1 MWLFTDLADWWDEK
15 KQESSKY
22 LHEFVDEHDSWWA
35 IAIAGSVQTAM
46 NLGGGFVDVLR
57 LGDGVRQGTWRGVLQ
72 DGLRLLSLAG
82 PIAKVGR
89 GISRVLVPN
98 PSGGVCAWVS
108 ATQALRQTGVRHFAT
123 IEDIALAAGKAP
135 GGATMMELE
144 QILTAAGADVRVLST
159 PATMAAVNE
168 LVRANP
174 QGVVMFGISW
184 VSSKGATL
192 RHALYAFRNALGK
205 VKIVDR
211 TGRSVE
217 ALSELADLYPG
228 IAAAKPMAATFVKN
242 AQIVQL
248 INGTSAAAVE
258 VRAVMLANE
267 ETADAKFAQ
276 YRMLRGAGYSASTA
290 AHPHKTAAAKP
301 YGVPSSAGSINPSVT
316 ASSVA
321 KPSATKPSATKP
333 SATGSIAAKPG
344 GPVLQCHTV
353 KAGETWE
360 TIFRPSYESSSYSSP
375 LSFDDYVGAQR
386 ATNRLMGDVPETGP
400 LQPGMR
406 VCIY

>member
-57 LGDGVRQGTWRGVLQ
+57 LGDGVRQGTWRGVLH

-89 GISRVLVPN
+89 GISRVLAPN
-98 PSGGVCAWVS
+98 PGGGICAWVS

-123 IEDIALAAGKAP
+123 IEDIALAAGKTP
-135 GGATMMELE
+135 GAATMTELQ
-144 QILTAAGADVRVLST
+144 QILRAAGADVRPLST
-159 PATMAAVNE
+159 PATMAAVSE
-168 LVRANP
+168 LAQANP
-174 QGVVMFGISW
+174 QGVVMFGIRW
-184 VSSKGATL
+184 MSSKGTTL
-192 RHALYAFRNALGK
+192 GHALYAFRNALGK
-205 VKIVDR
+205 VKIIDR
-211 TGRSVE
+211 SGRSVE

-228 IAAAKPMAATFVKN
+228 IAAAQPMAAAFVKN
-242 AQIVQL
+242 AQVVQL

-267 ETADAKFAQ
+267 KTADAKFAQ
-276 YRMLRGAGYSASTA
+276 YQMLRKAGYSTSTA
-290 AHPHKTAAAKP
+290 AHPHKTEAAKP
-301 YGVPSSAGSINPSVT
+301 HGAPSSSGAIKPRGTGSS
-316 ASSVA
+316 AA
-321 KPSATKPSATKP
+321 KPSATGSSATGS

-353 KAGETWE
+353 KPGETWE

-375 LSFDDYVGAQR
+375 LSFAEYVAAQR
-386 ATNRLMGDVPETGP
+386 AANRLMGDVPETGP
-400 LQPGMR
+400 LQPGMN

>member
-57 LGDGVRQGTWRGVLQ
+57 LGDGVRKGTWRGVLQ

-89 GISRVLVPN
+89 GISRVLVADPG
-98 PSGGVCAWVS
+98 GGVCAWVS
-108 ATQALRQTGVRHFAT
+108 ATQALRQTGVQHFAT
-123 IEDIALAAGKAP
+123 IEDIALAAGKVP

-144 QILTAAGADVRVLST
+144 KILTAAGADVRVLST

-174 QGVVMFGISW
+174 QGVVMFGIRW
-184 VSSKGATL
+184 VSSKGATV
-192 RHALYAFRNALGK
+192 RHALYAFRNVLGK

-211 TGRSVE
+211 SGKVVE
-217 ALSELADLYPG
+217 SLSELEGVYKG
-228 IAAAKPMAATFVKN
+228 ISAATPEAATFVKN

-248 INGTSAAAVE
+248 INGTSAVAVE
-258 VRAVMLANE
+258 VRAVMLASKK
-267 ETADAKFAQ
+267 TADAKFAH

-301 YGVPSSAGSINPSVT
+301 YGAPSSAGSINPTVSKPGVTNPSV
-316 ASSVA
+316 
-321 KPSATKPSATKP
+321 TKPSVAGP
-333 SATGSIAAKPG
+333 SAAKP

-360 TIFRPSYESSSYSSP
+360 TILRPSYESSSYSSP
-375 LSFDDYVGAQR
+375 LSFAEYVSAQR

-400 LQPGMR
+400 LQPGMN

>member
-1 MWLFTDLADWWDEK
+1 MSFAWLWRQAGHLAR
-15 KQESSKY
+15 
-22 LHEFVDEHDSWWA
+22 
-35 IAIAGSVQTAM
+35 GSA
-46 NLGGGFVDVLR
+46 R
-57 LGDGVRQGTWRGVLQ
+57 RPP
-72 DGLRLLSLAG
+72 LAF
-82 PIAKVGR
+82 VGR
-89 GISRVLVPN
+89 TDRQSRSRDFSRPRSQS
-98 PSGGVCAWVS
+98 SGGVCAWVS

-144 QILTAAGADVRVLST
+144 QILIAAGADVRALST

-211 TGRSVE
+211 TGRNVE

-276 YRMLRGAGYSASTA
+276 YRMLRGAGYSTSTA

-301 YGVPSSAGSINPSVT
+301 YGVPSSARVNQPQCHRLQCRQAQCYEAQRHEAQCHRIHCRK
-316 ASSVA
+316 A
-321 KPSATKPSATKP
+321 
-333 SATGSIAAKPG
+333 G
-344 GPVLQCHTV
+344 GPC
-353 KAGETWE
+353 
-360 TIFRPSYESSSYSSP
+360 SSMPYRQ
-375 LSFDDYVGAQR
+375 GW
-386 ATNRLMGDVPETGP
+386 GDVGNDLPALLRKQQ
-400 LQPGMR
+400 LQQPIV
-406 VCIY
+406 VC

>member
-57 LGDGVRQGTWRGVLQ
+57 LGDGVRQGTWRGVLH

-89 GISRVLVPN
+89 GISRVLVADP
-98 PSGGVCAWVS
+98 GGGICAWVS
-108 ATQALRQTGVRHFAT
+108 ATQALRQTEVRHFAT
-123 IEDIALAAGKAP
+123 IADIAAATGKVP
-135 GGATMMELE
+135 GGATMTELE
-144 QILTAAGADVRVLST
+144 QILTAAGAEVRPLLT

-168 LVRANP
+168 LARANP

-184 VSSKGATL
+184 LSSKGTTL

-205 VKIVDR
+205 VKIIDR

-242 AQIVQL
+242 AQVIQL
-248 INGTSAAAVE
+248 INGTSAVALE
-258 VRAVMLANE
+258 VRAVMLANKK
-267 ETADAKFAQ
+267 TADAKFAQ

-301 YGVPSSAGSINPSVT
+301 YGAPSSAGSIQPT
-316 ASSVA
+316 VA
-321 KPSATKPSATKP
+321 KPSVTNRSVTKPGVTGP
-333 SATGSIAAKPG
+333 SATGPSTAKS
-344 GPVLQCHTV
+344 GPVHQCHTV

-360 TIFRPSYESSSYSSP
+360 TILRPSYDSSSYSSP
-375 LSFDDYVGAQR
+375 YSFAEYVHSQR
-386 ATNRLMGDVPETGP
+386 ETNRLMGDVPGAGP
-400 LQPGMR
+400 LQPGMN

>member
-89 GISRVLVPN
+89 GVSRVLVPN
-98 PSGGVCAWVS
+98 PGGKICAWVS
-108 ATQALRQTGVRHFAT
+108 ATQALRQTGVQHFAT
-123 IEDIALAAGKAP
+123 IEDIALAAGKVP

-174 QGVVMFGISW
+174 QGVVMFGIRW
-184 VSSKGATL
+184 VSSKGATV
-192 RHALYAFRNALGK
+192 RHALYAFRNVLGK

-211 TGRSVE
+211 SGKVVE
-217 ALSELADLYPG
+217 SLSELEGVYKG
-228 IAAAKPMAATFVKN
+228 ISAATPEAATFVKN

-316 ASSVA
+316 ASSAA
-321 KPSATKPSATKP
+321 KPSATKPSAAKP
-333 SATGSIAAKPG
+333 SATGSSAAKPG

-360 TIFRPSYESSSYSSP
+360 TILRPSYESSSYSSP
-375 LSFDDYVGAQR
+375 LSFAEYVSAQR

-400 LQPGMR
+400 LQPGMN

>member
-1 MWLFTDLADWWDEK
+1 MWLFTDLADWWEEK
-15 KQESSKY
+15 NQESSKY

-89 GISRVLVPN
+89 GVSRVLVPN

-123 IEDIALAAGKAP
+123 IEDIALAAGKVP

-174 QGVVMFGISW
+174 QGVVMFGIRW
-184 VSSKGATL
+184 VSSKGATV

-205 VKIVDR
+205 VKIIDR

-217 ALSELADLYPG
+217 ALSELEHLYPG
-228 IAAAKPMAATFVKN
+228 ISAAKQMAATFVKN

-248 INGTSAAAVE
+248 INGASAAAVE

-267 ETADAKFAQ
+267 ATTDAKFAQ
-276 YRMLRGAGYSASTA
+276 YRMLRGAGYSAGTA

-301 YGVPSSAGSINPSVT
+301 YGAPSSAGSINPSVT
-316 ASSVA
+316 KPSVT
-321 KPSATKPSATKP
+321 KSSATKPSAAKP
-333 SATGSIAAKPG
+333 SVTGPSSAKPG

-360 TIFRPSYESSSYSSP
+360 SILRPSYDSSTYSSP
-375 LSFDDYVGAQR
+375 LSFSEYVSAQR

-400 LQPGMR
+400 LQPGMN

>member
-57 LGDGVRQGTWRGVLQ
+57 LGDGIRQGTWRGVLH

-98 PSGGVCAWVS
+98 PSGGICAWVS

-123 IEDIALAAGKAP
+123 IEDIAAAAGKAP

-144 QILTAAGADVRVLST
+144 QILIAAGADVRVLST

-211 TGRSVE
+211 TGRNVE
-217 ALSELADLYPG
+217 TLSELADLYPG

-267 ETADAKFAQ
+267 ETANARFAQ

-301 YGVPSSAGSINPSVT
+301 YGVPSSAGSINP
-316 ASSVA
+316 SVA

-375 LSFDDYVGAQR
+375 LSFAEYVSAQR

-400 LQPGMR
+400 LQPGMT
-406 VCIY
+406 VCKY